1 MVKTRDG
8 QIATRPFSPANGMSL
23 AGEKDVL
30 RLWADTVGEGIK
42 LWMSVLTTGSKR

>member
-1 MVKTRDG
+1 MKTRDG
-8 QIATRPFSPANGMSL
+8 QIATRPFSPANGVTL

-30 RLWADTVGEGIK
+30 GLWAGTSGEGVR